1 MQICRKNFSQSD
13 FLVEASLVAHF
24 TECLRVW
31 DFYSVYKIS
40 AMHSI
45 PDLTQ
50 ENKTQGEN
58 ISALPIRELLFFFF
72 FLRTQLQIHTS
83 ERYGQYPVK
92 LRLKRILHLPQ
103 IFSNCK
109 QYARVRNQVQRLKVL
124 AGKWKRE
131 ERGILMH
138 VSFQILGSSYCA

>member
-1 MQICRKNFSQSD
+1 MEICRKKFSYSS
-13 FLVEASLVAHF
+13 SLVKAILAAHF
-24 TECLRVW
+24 TVCLRVW

-40 AMHSI
+40 AMQSI
-45 PDLTQ
+45 PDMTQ
-50 ENKTQGEN
+50 ENKTQRKI
-58 ISALPIRELLFFFF
+58 ISALPIRIPLSL
-72 FLRTQLQIHTS
+72 FLRTKFQIHIL
-83 ERYGQYPVK
+83 ERYSQHPIK

-103 IFSNCK
+103 IFTNCK

-138 VSFQILGSSYCA
+138 VSFQILGSSCCA